1 MLQLKKIKDKQ
12 IRQGYFYYMVGYLVN
27 YIIYQ
32 EFFGGNTNLTMDFF
46 FFKHIYII
54 YIIHDLHRPFLSIIK
69 YKYIET
75 FFYLR
80 LKRKTYCNEISI
92 ADGFEDLVNGAVW
105 GQGAVEDVEMPLQ
118 TGRDVITASTG
129 VNHGRDHLNVHDVGE
144 LSRLLQ
150 VVETPGLHHLSSDL
164 IGHLQ
169 KLCFDQVISLV
180 TFKKS
185 Y

>member
-1 MLQLKKIKDKQ
+1 
-12 IRQGYFYYMVGYLVN
+12 MVEYLVN

-32 EFFGGNTNLTMDFF
+32 EFLGGNTNLTMDFF

-92 ADGFEDLVNGAVW
+92 ANGFEDLVNGAV
-105 GQGAVEDVEMPLQ
+105 
-118 TGRDVITASTG
+118 
-129 VNHGRDHLNVHDVGE
+129 
-144 LSRLLQ
+144 
-150 VVETPGLHHLSSDL
+150 
-164 IGHLQ
+164 
-169 KLCFDQVISLV
+169 
-180 TFKKS
+180 
-185 Y
+185 